1 MRVFI
6 SLLTNYGMKII
17 TINLPDDYLLA
28 IQEMVDL
35 GLFQSRS
42 DFVREAI
49 KDFLDNEGNFNSN
62 IKPNEM
68 FELFKNL
75 TKIDIVGKTE

>member
-42 DFVREAI
+42 DFVRKAI